1 MRWGD
6 MKTLATGRMHRGDI
20 PWDALQG
27 AAWVDVGRQLH
38 VPESVKVATMTMGTR
53 ADLSGVFS
61 AALPTDFARVSA
73 VIQAGVRKYPAN
85 LDNFLQGVGEWVVA
99 GAELWTRSGADVVLM
114 YGSIPATMT
123 SDDIE
128 TTAMARYPN
137 VMLAALMVHG
147 ASWAQDFDIVQA
159 ARDEF
164 NAAVFEA
171 NSNAMWVNMQSG
183 QAPVIR
189 G

>member
-1 MRWGD
+1 M
-6 MKTLATGRMHRGDI
+6 
-20 PWDALQG
+20 
-27 AAWVDVGRQLH
+27 
-38 VPESVKVATMTMGTR
+38 
-53 ADLSGVFS
+53 
-61 AALPTDFARVSA
+61 
-73 VIQAGVRKYPAN
+73 RKYPAN